1 MTVVFTNGEI
11 RLVDET
17 YAQKKTTF
25 KLHELV
31 DSETFSDALTSDRLD
46 LGWVRGSKQSAEI
59 WVHRIPFRKKA
70 SAVSV

>member
-1 MTVVFTNGEI
+1 MFTNGEI

-31 DSETFSDALTSDRLD
+31 DSEKCSDALSSESSDRLA
-46 LGWVRGSKQSAEI
+46 GGYVRGSQ
-59 WVHRIPFRKKA
+59 
-70 SAVSV
+70 